1 MLVDLMGF
9 SGGAHA
15 LQRDLL
21 VAQAPAPL
29 AVGLVGFPGTA
40 GGPGAVRYAVADRV
54 FAPLSSLF
62 SEKLLYMPHAYQVND
77 YRRRAGGD
85 RPPDAAGEG
94 LAAARL
100 APEVPAGAFAF
111 AHFNSLRKACPEVFG
126 VWMNILR
133 RAPGSVLWLLKMPA
147 GAVAHLRNEA
157 AARGIA
163 PERLVFGEPL
173 PHDLHLRRCAR
184 ADLFLDSLHYGAHTT
199 ASDAL
204 WAGVPVLTL
213 PRRAPA
219 ARVAASLRR
228 AAGAALLARS
238 LFEYEDMAVRLTRAP
253 PPGTLPGE
261 AAASARGAA
270 PAAARA
276 A

>member
-1 MLVDLMGF
+1 
-9 SGGAHA
+9 
-15 LQRDLL
+15 
-21 VAQAPAPL
+21 
-29 AVGLVGFPGTA
+29 
-40 GGPGAVRYAVADRV
+40 
-54 FAPLSSLF
+54 
-62 SEKLLYMPHAYQVND
+62 MPHAYQVND

-111 AHFNSLRKACPEVFG
+111 AHFNSLRKVCPEVFG

-173 PHDLHLRRCAR
+173 PHELHLRRCVR

-204 WAGVPVLTL
+204 WAGVPVHSRQHASGMGST
-213 PRRAPA
+213 ASSIA
-219 ARVAASLRR
+219 GVAASVRMCVDTR
-228 AAGAALLARS
+228 TPESAG
-238 LFEYEDMAVRLTRAP
+238 EM
-253 PPGTLPGE
+253 
-261 AAASARGAA
+261 
-270 PAAARA
+270 
-276 A
+276 